1 MNVMA
6 HQLPKNIQRE
16 SDLALYEEYIRENE
30 SSILPQNE
38 HQTVKT
44 NENMSYIP
52 NENSYVPQVLNNTAF
67 LPAFLSKHVG
77 KLIRVEFLLRD
88 GLEMRYGILLT
99 VGANYLVLRQYQSNT
114 ILTCDIGAVKFVTIV
129 PDNDHNK
136 LF

>member
-1 MNVMA
+1 MNVLA

-30 SSILPQNE
+30 SCILPQNE